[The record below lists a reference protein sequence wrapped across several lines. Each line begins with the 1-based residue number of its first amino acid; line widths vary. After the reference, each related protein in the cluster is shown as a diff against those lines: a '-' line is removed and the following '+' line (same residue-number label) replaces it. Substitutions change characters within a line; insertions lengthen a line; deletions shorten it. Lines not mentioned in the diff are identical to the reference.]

1 MTRIEVYTDGSAK
14 GYKKKTKGYGG
25 WAYLHV
31 ACRGSENAESRD
43 SLPNA
48 LRDEVDCE
56 VVHQESGSEEKT
68 TSNRMELTAILK
80 SLLALGHEA
89 HQSKVIVYSDSA
101 YSVNAFR
108 DNWVKKWEENGY
120 QTKQGRLKNKDLW
133 IPLIYVVKQFQ
144 DIEFI
149 HVKGHKGNK
158 YNEEADKMAQ
168 SEAEQLRLRIQPD
181 FFDEQRKY
189 KRMKARKTWAVLRPR
204 KPVISD

>member
-1 MTRIEVYTDGSAK
+1 MNFIEVYTDGSVK

-31 ACRGSENAESRD
+31 ACRGSENAESHD

-48 LRDEVDCE
+48 SRDEVDCE
-56 VVHQESGSEEKT
+56 EVHRESGSQEKT

-80 SLLALGHEA
+80 SLLALGREA
-89 HQSKVIVYSDSA
+89 HKSKVIVYSDSA

-108 DNWVKKWEENGY
+108 DNWVGKWESNGY
-120 QTKQGRLKNKDLW
+120 QTKQGKLKNKELW
-133 IPLIYVVKQFQ
+133 ITLIQVVKQFS

-149 HVKGHKGNK
+149 HVKGHNGNK

-168 SEAEQLRLRIQPD
+168 AEAEKLQLEKQPD
-181 FFDEQRKY
+181 FFEE
-189 KRMKARKTWAVLRPR
+189 KRRYNRLRARKTWAVLRPR
-204 KPVISD
+204 KPVIQD

>member
-1 MTRIEVYTDGSAK
+1 VYTDGSAK

-31 ACRGSENAESRD
+31 
-43 SLPNA
+43 
-48 LRDEVDCE
+48 VDGE
-56 VVHQESGSEEKT
+56 VVHRESGSEEKA

-133 IPLIYVVKQFQ
+133 VPLIYVVKQFR

-158 YNEEADKMAQ
+158 YNEEADTMAQ
-168 SEAEQLRLRIQPD
+168 SEAEQLRLRVQPD
-181 FFDEQRKY
+181 FLEE
-189 KRMKARKTWAVLRPR
+189 KRRYNRLRARKTWAVLRPR